1 MDEKHISVSPR
12 GSPQLVHAHGAEVT
26 VERERERA
34 CVYLRKCDAGC
45 D

>member
-26 VERERERA
+26 VERERESM
-34 CVYLRKCDAGC
+34 CVPEKV
-45 D
+45 